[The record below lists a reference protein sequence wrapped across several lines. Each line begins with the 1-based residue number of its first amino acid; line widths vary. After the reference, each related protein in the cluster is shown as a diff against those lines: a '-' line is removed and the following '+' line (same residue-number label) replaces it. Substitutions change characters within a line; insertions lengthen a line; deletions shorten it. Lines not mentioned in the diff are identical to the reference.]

1 MRASGSSPPEDGC
14 REALPV
20 NQTSSMKSKQETC
33 KPSSLMDCV
42 ENWTDRRSILDNTY
56 FTSLRNDSMPRER
69 FVRSQRQFFFA
80 VRYFSRPMAALM
92 ARMPDSASRQGL
104 IHNLSEEHGFD
115 DEGAV
120 AGFDP
125 ALAHDLTFLAF
136 LRTLGVNGAEMSKE
150 REGPEA
156 RAFNTALMGTCL
168 MERIETAFGCL
179 GVIEY
184 AFADICELIG
194 RKVVE
199 RGWIAPDE
207 LVHYKLHAQIDKR
220 HAADLFKVVDGAW
233 NRDASAR
240 AAVEDGIVL
249 GLHLF
254 NRLYEDLH
262 AAASDEP

>member
-1 MRASGSSPPEDGC
+1 
-14 REALPV
+14 
-20 NQTSSMKSKQETC
+20 MKSSETTFGT
-33 KPSSLMDCV
+33 SFLMGCV
-42 ENWTDRRSILDNTY
+42 EDWTERRPILENGY
-56 FTSLRNDSMPRER
+56 FTALRDDSMSRER
-69 FVRSQRQFFFA
+69 FVRSQKQFFFA

-120 AGFDP
+120 TGFDP

-136 LRTLGVNGAEMSKE
+136 LRTLGVSGGEMAKE
-150 REGPEA
+150 REGPEV
-156 RAFNTALMGTCL
+156 RAFNAGLIGACM
-168 MERIETAFGCL
+168 MERIELAFGCL

-199 RGWIAPDE
+199 RGWIAREE

-220 HAADLFKVVDGAW
+220 HAADFFKVVDNAW
-233 NRDASAR
+233 NQDTAAR
-240 AAVEDGIVL
+240 AAVEDGILL

-262 AAASDEP
+262 TMPDDGL

>member
-1 MRASGSSPPEDGC
+1 
-14 REALPV
+14 
-20 NQTSSMKSKQETC
+20 MKSKEGSGKT
-33 KPSSLMDCV
+33 SSLMDCV
-42 ENWTDRRSILDNTY
+42 ESWTAQRPILENGY
-56 FTSLRNDSMPRER
+56 FTVLRDDAMSRGR
-69 FVRSQRQFFFA
+69 FVRSQKQFFFA

-115 DEGAV
+115 DEGRLP
-120 AGFDP
+120 GFDP

-136 LRTLGVNGAEMSKE
+136 LRTLGVNGAEMAKE
-150 REGPEA
+150 REGPET
-156 RAFNTALMGTCL
+156 RAFNTALMGTCQ

-199 RGWIAPDE
+199 RGWIAADE

-220 HAADLFKVVDGAW
+220 HAADFFKVVDGAW
-233 NRDASAR
+233 NRDAAAR

-262 AAASDEP
+262 AASCDEP

>member
-1 MRASGSSPPEDGC
+1 MRNLETTCG
-14 REALPV
+14 
-20 NQTSSMKSKQETC
+20 TSSM
-33 KPSSLMDCV
+33 MDCV
-42 ENWTDRRSILDNTY
+42 ETLANRRSILENGY
-56 FTSLRNDSMPRER
+56 FSALRDDTMSRDS
-69 FVRSQRQFFFA
+69 FSRSQKQFFFA

-115 DEGAV
+115 DEGV
-120 AGFDP
+120 ESGFDP
-125 ALAHDLTFLAF
+125 ALAHDLTFIAF
-136 LRTLGVNGAEMSKE
+136 LRTLGIGGAEMAKE
-150 REGPEA
+150 REGPEV
-156 RAFNTALMGTCL
+156 RAFNTGLMGTCM
-168 MERIETAFGCL
+168 MERIELAFGCL

-199 RGWIAPDE
+199 RGWIVAEE

-220 HAADLFKVVDGAW
+220 HAADFFKVVDGAW
-233 NRDASAR
+233 NRDAAAR
-240 AAVEDGIVL
+240 AAVQDGIGL

-262 AAASDEP
+262 TAPGDGL

>member
-1 MRASGSSPPEDGC
+1 MAS
-14 REALPV
+14 
-20 NQTSSMKSKQETC
+20 
-33 KPSSLMDCV
+33 V
-42 ENWTDRRSILDNTY
+42 ENWTGRRSILDNSY
-56 FTSLRNDSMPRER
+56 FSALKDDTMSREC
-69 FVRSQRQFFFA
+69 FVRSQKQFFFA

-115 DEGAV
+115 DGGVEP
-120 AGFDP
+120 GFDP

-136 LRTLGVNGAEMSKE
+136 LRTLGIGGAEMAKE
-150 REGPEA
+150 REGPEV
-156 RAFNTALMGTCL
+156 RAFNTGLFGACM
-168 MERIETAFGCL
+168 MERVELAFGCL

-199 RGWIAPDE
+199 RGWIAAEE

-220 HAADLFKVVDGAW
+220 HAADFFKVVDGAW
-233 NRDASAR
+233 NRDAAAR
-240 AAVEDGIVL
+240 TAVEDGIVL

-254 NRLYEDLH
+254 NGLYEDLH
-262 AAASDEP
+262 TAPGDGL

>member
-1 MRASGSSPPEDGC
+1 MA
-14 REALPV
+14 
-20 NQTSSMKSKQETC
+20 
-33 KPSSLMDCV
+33 CV
-42 ENWTDRRSILDNTY
+42 EQWTRRLPILSNDY
-56 FTSLRNDSMPRER
+56 FTALDDDSMSREVFAR
-69 FVRSQRQFFFA
+69 TQKQFYFA

-115 DEGAV
+115 DESEGESP
-120 AGFDP
+120 GFDP

-136 LRTLGVNGAEMSKE
+136 LRTLGVTPQEMAKE
-150 REGPEA
+150 REAPGV
-156 RAFNTALMGTCL
+156 RAFNVALMGACQ

-199 RGWIAPDE
+199 RGWIARDD

-220 HAADLFKVVDGAW
+220 HAADFFKVVDGAW
-233 NRDASAR
+233 NRDPAAR
-240 AAVEDGIVL
+240 IAVEDGIQL
-249 GLHLF
+249 GLHVF
-254 NRLYEDLH
+254 NRLYLDLDPLPDQGH
-262 AAASDEP
+262 AC

>member
-1 MRASGSSPPEDGC
+1 
-14 REALPV
+14 
-20 NQTSSMKSKQETC
+20 
-33 KPSSLMDCV
+33 MDCV
-42 ENWTDRRSILDNTY
+42 GNWTARRPILDNGY
-56 FTSLRNDSMPRER
+56 FSALKDDSMSRER
-69 FVRSQRQFFFA
+69 FVRSQKQFFFA

-115 DEGAV
+115 DEHESLP

-125 ALAHDLTFLAF
+125 SLAHDLTFLAF
-136 LRTLGVNGAEMSKE
+136 LRTLGISGAEMAKE
-150 REGPEA
+150 REGPEV
-156 RAFNTALMGTCL
+156 RVFNNGLMGTCM
-168 MERIETAFGCL
+168 MERVELAFGCL

-199 RGWIAPDE
+199 RGWIAADE

-233 NRDASAR
+233 NRDAAAR
-240 AAVEDGIVL
+240 VAVDDGIVL

-262 AAASDEP
+262 TAPGDGL

>member
-1 MRASGSSPPEDGC
+1 MIGE
-14 REALPV
+14 EI
-20 NQTSSMKSKQETC
+20 TC
-33 KPSSLMDCV
+33 GTSSLMDCV
-42 ENWTDRRSILDNTY
+42 ESWTEGRPILENGY
-56 FTSLRNDSMPRER
+56 FTALRDDSMSRER
-69 FVRSQRQFFFA
+69 FVRSQKQFFFA

-92 ARMPDSASRQGL
+92 ARMPDSVSRQGL

-120 AGFDP
+120 TGFDP

-136 LRTLGVNGAEMSKE
+136 LRTLGVSGAEMAKE
-150 REGPEA
+150 REGPEV
-156 RAFNTALMGTCL
+156 RAFNAGLIGACM
-168 MERIETAFGCL
+168 MERIELAFGCL

-199 RGWIAPDE
+199 RGWIAREE

-220 HAADLFKVVDGAW
+220 HAADFFKVVDNAW
-233 NRDASAR
+233 NQDTAAR
-240 AAVEDGIVL
+240 AAVEDGILL

-262 AAASDEP
+262 TMPDDGL

>member
-1 MRASGSSPPEDGC
+1 MLGE
-14 REALPV
+14 E
-20 NQTSSMKSKQETC
+20 MTC
-33 KPSSLMDCV
+33 GTPTLMDCV
-42 ENWTDRRSILDNTY
+42 ESWTARRPILGNAY
-56 FTSLRNDSMPRER
+56 FTSLRDDAMSRGR
-69 FVRSQRQFFFA
+69 FVRSQKQFFFA
-80 VRYFSRPMAALM
+80 VRYFSRPMAALT

-115 DEGAV
+115 DEGV
-120 AGFDP
+120 HPGFDP

-136 LRTLGVNGAEMSKE
+136 LLTLGVNGAEMSKE
-150 REGPEA
+150 REGPEV
-156 RAFNTALMGTCL
+156 RAFNTGLMGTCM
-168 MERIETAFGCL
+168 MERVETAFGCM
-179 GVIEY
+179 GTIEY

-199 RGWIAPDE
+199 RGWIAADE

-220 HAADLFKVVDGAW
+220 HAADFFKVVDGAW

-262 AAASDEP
+262 AATSDEP